1 MSETCTAFCASR
13 HAEKARPYWLFRAFW
28 NELDSL
34 VGATYI
40 SHPRKGSEF
49 FQASVV
55 RASALPD
62 GEGVAKRVDG
72 SQKNGETEISVSGR
86 RF

>member
-1 MSETCTAFCASR
+1 
-13 HAEKARPYWLFRAFW
+13 L

-86 RF
+86 RFWFWSSYAGGTASSEGWARGSGSLKT